1 MAVQAQAE
9 AKPVAKAEVEVVSI
23 YPSYEIV
30 VRGEKKRLVEVNG
43 ELQSQGTQTRK
54 SYTFKNCR
62 ATMKREDFEEL
73 KARHNIG
80 YGQEWMALDEWKA
93 ARKRKDNSAR
103 NFMLALK
110 QRVHDSPPDG
120 RVELQ
125 RIPHE
130 LESFVEEVFEI
141 GV

>member
-1 MAVQAQAE
+1 MFKPGVKWTPKHHDG
-9 AKPVAKAEVEVVSI
+9 AKTTVKWI
-23 YPSYEIV
+23 
-30 VRGEKKRLVEVNG
+30 
-43 ELQSQGTQTRK
+43 
-54 SYTFKNCR
+54 
-62 ATMKREDFEEL
+62 
-73 KARHNIG
+73 
-80 YGQEWMALDEWKA
+80 DEWKA